1 MGPSDHGC
9 HVSSSSECLLRRCS
23 GLAGSVGRIWQ
34 AYCKPSCSWLP
45 GREELYSAAITEGVK
60 SIGQPF
66 NGEWAALS
74 LAPGGSR
81 LNGEGLRALKEEL
94 KSVVINYPISE
105 RDKLR
110 RLLETELAARFCLA
124 PDTCLPCATHTTA
137 DRGLY
142 SSLGFPAR
150 RGCTAP
156 ITLLR
161 FTP

>member
-1 MGPSDHGC
+1 MNLPFWASDRKGSLGQGQLHSRHLGWNLVTTVGC
-9 HVSSSSECLLRRCS
+9 HVSSSSECLLRRCR

-81 LNGEGLRALKEEL
+81 LNREGLCALKEEL
-94 KSVVINYPISE
+94 KSVAITYPISE

-110 RLLETELAARFCLA
+110 LLLERELAARFL
-124 PDTCLPCATHTTA
+124 
-137 DRGLY
+137 
-142 SSLGFPAR
+142 F
-150 RGCTAP
+150 
-156 ITLLR
+156 
-161 FTP
+161 